1 MNTVRVYRLQTTPKM
16 FAYFKA
22 AQVEVAKVWNLCC
35 EIHKEARLSQAKWPE
50 RDELQKAT
58 KRHHNQRMSL
68 WEYGKDI
75 HYLIHKAKQAHIMSF
90 TGSERGTSSQCPV
103 CEHKQK
109 PKGRNWVCK
118 ACGFTGHRDLV
129 GSVNMHP
136 IAYDQKVVFPRSV
149 TYLRPG
155 LVRRS

>member
-1 MNTVRVYRLQTTPKM
+1 M
-16 FAYFKA
+16 A
-22 AQVEVAKVWNLCC
+22 
-35 EIHKEARLSQAKWPE
+35 
-50 RDELQKAT
+50 
-58 KRHHNQRMSL
+58 L

-75 HYLIHKAKQAHIMSF
+75 DYLTHKAKQAHIMSF

-103 CEHKQK
+103 CERKKK

-129 GSVNMHP
+129 GSINMHP
-136 IAYDQKVVFPRSV
+136 IAYDQKVMFPRSV

-155 LVRRS
+155 HVRRSSRTDASLVSSDTCCLSQSPDQPLLNEQVPIGNRPYR